1 MDVLFEFANEST
13 PIITR
18 SANEQKPDCQ
28 KVMKNYPDQFGSEEE
43 LEEALSRP
51 TPELVRMVKIMVGD
65 FLFLGVSGKMGI
77 SMACMA
83 KRACEEAGVKKRIIG
98 VSRFNVSENREYL
111 EERGIET
118 IAGDLLDP
126 GFVEN
131 LPDAK
136 NVIFLAGTKFGTSG
150 DEAYTWAI
158 NAYLP
163 GLIAE
168 RFQESRI
175 VALSTGCVYPL
186 VNIDSGGSKETDP
199 LLPVG
204 EYAQSCLGR
213 ERIFEYGSVS
223 NDTPVTL
230 IRLNYAVEMRYGV
243 LVDIASK
250 VFNGQPVDVSMG
262 YVNVIW
268 QGDANALILR
278 SFRLCDCPPKSINL
292 TGPETISVREMAFR
306 FGELFDRKPII
317 VGEEQSQALLS
328 NASWVFRELGKPNI
342 HLEKIVYWTARWIEA
357 GSPSLGKPTHFEVSD
372 GKF

>member
-1 MDVLFEFANEST
+1 MN
-13 PIITR
+13 
-18 SANEQKPDCQ
+18 
-28 KVMKNYPDQFGSEEE
+28 NYPERFESEAK

-51 TPELVRMVKIMVGD
+51 TPELVRMAKILVGD

-83 KRACEEAGVKKRIIG
+83 KRACEEAGVKKRVIG
-98 VSRFNVSENREYL
+98 VSRFSVSENRRYL
-111 EERGIET
+111 EDRGVET

-126 GFVEN
+126 EFVQG

-136 NVIFLAGTKFGTSG
+136 NVIYLAGTKFGTSG
-150 DEAYTWAI
+150 NEAYTWAM

-163 GLIAE
+163 GLIAD
-168 RFQESRI
+168 RYSDSRI

-186 VNIDSGGSKETDP
+186 VDVDSGGSKETDP
-199 LLPVG
+199 PLPIG

-213 ERIFEYGSVS
+213 ERLFEYGSLTNETHVS
-223 NDTPVTL
+223 L

-262 YVNVIW
+262 YANVIW

-278 SFRLCDCPPKSINL
+278 SFRLCASPPKILNL
-292 TGPETISVREMAFR
+292 TGPEVISVREMAFR
-306 FGELFDRKPII
+306 FGELFGREPII
-317 VGEEQSQALLS
+317 EGKEHPQALLS
-328 NASWVFRELGKPNI
+328 NASRVFIELGKPHV
-342 HLEKIVYWTARWIEA
+342 HLEQIVEWTARWIEA
-357 GSPSLGKPTHFEVSD
+357 GNPMLGKPTHFEVTD
-372 GKF
+372 GNY